1 MLKGKSIPSRAIR
14 LANADHIEA
23 LYERRQ
29 VYLNNL
35 AILKRQEASF
45 GSLYVPP
52 YIVTQIT
59 EQEDAIGNIE
69 TELRNMGLP
78 VDPIDLLGV
87 FSSVKSAIKTLRD
100 AQEIA
105 DWVRSNFPKRYRAK
119 TVILDSSERAINP
132 KLTGK
137 WFGTWRSRD
146 EATQSGDATM
156 AICQIEDIIIGSGA
170 LRAYPET

>member
-69 TELRNMGLP
+69 TELRNMGLSG
-78 VDPIDLLGV
+78 I
-87 FSSVKSAIKTLRD
+87 
-100 AQEIA
+100 
-105 DWVRSNFPKRYRAK
+105 
-119 TVILDSSERAINP
+119 
-132 KLTGK
+132 
-137 WFGTWRSRD
+137 SR
-146 EATQSGDATM
+146 
-156 AICQIEDIIIGSGA
+156 GSD
-170 LRAYPET
+170 